1 MLNVLAIY
9 PAFDPVINE
18 MAMVWRQLCQDG
30 QVRCTVVAGA
40 VDKLKGQA
48 SASLVESLP
57 SLDIH
62 RVPAAPASKE
72 GRTLVAEIARKLK
85 PDVIFC
91 AVSHNMPAAL
101 EAQKATFAPIL
112 LHTEYFLDDTMVL
125 KRRAYLGLQWLRPWV
140 HRRFRERLLHQSQ
153 RVLCSNPVEFE
164 GKLPE
169 SLAAKFQYLPWPHP
183 HHAGDPIQVRREPNF
198 SAYIG
203 SISRAKGARVIQQYF
218 SALFE
223 AMPDFR
229 LSLVGP
235 PTDKAGMEA
244 IEALRAAG
252 GNRVDIRNNCPRTEA
267 LDLIGRSQFVL
278 SPANRLG
285 WGLLGDAWSSGT
297 PVIAVGSH
305 YDIKA
310 GENCLIA
317 EDSATFVDQVIRLQQ
332 DERLRKA
339 LVAAGSATAARH
351 SIENV
356 SAALLQ
362 GLELAAQHH

>member
-1 MLNVLAIY
+1 MRK
-9 PAFDPVINE
+9 P
-18 MAMVWRQLCQDG
+18 
-30 QVRCTVVAGA
+30 
-40 VDKLKGQA
+40 
-48 SASLVESLP
+48 SSL
-57 SLDIH
+57 
-62 RVPAAPASKE
+62 
-72 GRTLVAEIARKLK
+72 
-85 PDVIFC
+85 
-91 AVSHNMPAAL
+91 
-101 EAQKATFAPIL
+101 L
-112 LHTEYFLDDTMVL
+112 L
-125 KRRAYLGLQWLRPWV
+125 
-140 HRRFRERLLHQSQ
+140 
-153 RVLCSNPVEFE
+153 
-164 GKLPE
+164 
-169 SLAAKFQYLPWPHP
+169 
-183 HHAGDPIQVRREPNF
+183 
-198 SAYIG
+198 
-203 SISRAKGARVIQQYF
+203 
-218 SALFE
+218 
-223 AMPDFR
+223 DFR

-244 IEALRAAG
+244 IEVLRAAG

-339 LVAAGSATAARH
+339 LVAAGSDTAARH